1 MPTDSMIAV
10 TGKVE
15 RVTDFE
21 KALPDALVE
30 RGGNIQSETI
40 TESKRIKP
48 EVIIPMHCT
57 GWRAIK
63 RFSEEFPSSFICNS
77 VGTKIGLKPRILA

>member
-21 KALPDALVE
+21 KGLPDALVE
-30 RGGNIQSETI
+30 RDGNIQSETI
-40 TESKRIKP
+40 TEFKRIKP
-48 EVIIPMHCT
+48 EVIVPIHCT

-63 RFSEEFPSSFICNS
+63 RFSEEFASSFICNS
-77 VGTKIGLKPRILA
+77 VGTKIGLQARILA

>member
-10 TGKVE
+10 TGEVE

-21 KALPDALVE
+21 KGLPDALVE
-30 RGGNIQSETI
+30 RDGNIQSETI
-40 TESKRIKP
+40 TEFKRIKP

-63 RFSEEFPSSFICNS
+63 RFSEEFPSSFILNS
-77 VGTKIGLKPRILA
+77 VGTKIGLKARILA

>member
-1 MPTDSMIAV
+1 MPTDSMLAV

-30 RGGNIQSETI
+30 RDGNIQSETI
-40 TESKRIKP
+40 AESKRIKP
-48 EVIIPMHCT
+48 EVIIPIHCT

-63 RFSEEFPSSFICNS
+63 RFSEEFPSSFILNS
-77 VGTKIGLKPRILA
+77 VGTKIGI

>member
-10 TGKVE
+10 TGEVE

-63 RFSEEFPSSFICNS
+63 RFSEEFPSSFILNS
-77 VGTKIGLKPRILA
+77 VGTKIGL

>member
-1 MPTDSMIAV
+1 MIAV

-21 KALPDALVE
+21 KGLPDALVE
-30 RGGNIQSETI
+30 RDGNIQSETI
-40 TESKRIKP
+40 TEFKRIKP
-48 EVIIPMHCT
+48 QVIVPIHCT

-77 VGTKIGLKPRILA
+77 VGTEIGLKARILA

>member
-1 MPTDSMIAV
+1 MIAV
-10 TGKVE
+10 TGKIE

-30 RGGNIQSETI
+30 RDGNIQSETI
-40 TESKRIKP
+40 TEFKRIKP

-63 RFSEEFPSSFICNS
+63 RFSEEFPSSFILNS
-77 VGTKIGLKPRILA
+77 VGTKIGLKARILA